1 MFKTISLSIASL
13 LCGLILCEIALRL
26 LGWTFPI
33 FAQPDLDL
41 GWSFRPRVSGW
52 SNHENTAYVQINRF
66 GFRGENWPEQP
77 ASGRFRIAVI
87 GDSFVESSGL
97 PEDLSFTRMIEKHL
111 GGCPALGSN
120 RAEVLNLGVSGYGT
134 AQQYLLLH
142 RAIDFRP
149 NLVLLVFY
157 AGNDIADNSRILS
170 IESQKERP
178 YFIEKPTGALHLDTS
193 FRDRDAFRQAL
204 SSDWWKRL
212 VNASYLLQML
222 KQLYLGKSISPSAKS
237 LQAAYDGNVNEGALF
252 KPEHT
257 ELFSP
262 PTDDLWRSAWSVTE
276 RLLTS
281 MHNWTRTRNQD
292 FALIIIPLPVEVL
305 PTEKQRSV
313 AAQKFGL
320 SDLDYPVHR
329 IARLAAE
336 NEIPF
341 LNLLSPLR
349 TFGDSRHAFLYGF
362 PPRIGDGH
370 FNATGAEVSG
380 RSVASWLCDRNGKSA
395 K

>member
-1 MFKTISLSIASL
+1 MFKTISLSISGL
-13 LCGLILCEIALRL
+13 LCGLMLCEIALRL

-41 GWSFRPRVSGW
+41 GWSFRPHVSGW

-87 GDSFVESSGL
+87 GDSFVESSNL

-111 GGCPALGSN
+111 GGCPALGFR

-134 AQQYLLLH
+134 TQQYLLLQ
-142 RAIDFRP
+142 RTIYLRP

-157 AGNDIADNSRILS
+157 AGNDVADNSRILS
-170 IESQKERP
+170 MESQKQRP
-178 YFIEKPTGALHLDTS
+178 YFTELPTGALHLDTS

-212 VNASYLLQML
+212 VNTSYLLQTL
-222 KQLYLGKSISPSAKS
+222 KQLYLGKSISPSIKP

-252 KPEHT
+252 KPEYT

-262 PTDDLWRSAWSVTE
+262 PTDDVWRSAWSITE

-281 MHNWTRTRNQD
+281 MHNWTRTKNVD
-292 FALIIIPLPVEVL
+292 FALIIIPLPIEVL
-305 PTEKQRSV
+305 PTENQRSA

-320 SDLDYPVHR
+320 SDLDYPTHR
-329 IARLAAE
+329 VERLAAE

-341 LNLLSPLR
+341 LNLLNQLR
-349 TFGDSRHAFLYGF
+349 NFGDSRHAFLYGF
-362 PPRIGDGH
+362 PPRLGDGH
-370 FNATGAEVSG
+370 FNGTGAEVSG
-380 RSVASWLCDRNGKSA
+380 RSVASWLCDRNWK
-395 K
+395 